1 MTGRHHDPRPVP
13 VSRERIIEYIGGSE
27 EERAHLRLLLRSL
40 APQLRSSWR
49 WGSEDTA
56 DLLVVDPAVLA
67 GEMARTRALE
77 SGVRCVVVTSTP
89 GAAAGDFVLP
99 RPLRAEDFRRVL
111 DAASAAAEANAGA
124 MVRGDAFYDQEAN
137 DAGASDDSWRAAFA
151 DLDFDAPAP
160 PPPPGLDEAEAL
172 FRRDPLADKPSILMP
187 DPLDMKTAV
196 EWTGE
201 ATSRSE
207 LRMTRADIRSGG
219 GAPNIDPAMRRIAP
233 RDDTWHTLVEFLGDD
248 LLGGPSRIAP
258 PDLPALVL
266 DPKARAYH
274 CTAPLPALEP
284 YCRLQM
290 KRSYWV
296 PLTGADLALVRG
308 ESEPQPYDRLRW
320 LDALL
325 KGTGSLARHLDPGG
339 VYRLRQWFRIAQ
351 DYPRAY
357 RISAALLRPTR
368 LHEVAAH
375 TGLPVAEVFD
385 VVNAWDAIGYL
396 EWQPRPRLRGDPPAA
411 P

>member
-1 MTGRHHDPRPVP
+1 M
-13 VSRERIIEYIGGSE
+13 SRERTIEYIGSSE
-27 EERAHLRLLLRSL
+27 EERAHLRLLLRSI
-40 APQLRSSWR
+40 APRLRSAWR
-49 WGSEDTA
+49 WGGEDAA
-56 DLLVVDPAVLA
+56 DLLVVDPSVLA

-77 SGVRCVVVTSTP
+77 SGIRCVVVTSTP
-89 GAAAGDFVLP
+89 GAVAGDFVLP
-99 RPLRAEDFRRVL
+99 RPLRADDLQRVL
-111 DAASAAAEANAGA
+111 DAASDVAPGAAPVVQAGGFDDLDAEA
-124 MVRGDAFYDQEAN
+124 GD
-137 DAGASDDSWRAAFA
+137 DAWQAQFA
-151 DLDFDAPAP
+151 HLDLDAP
-160 PPPPGLDEAEAL
+160 PPPAPPGLDEAEAL
-172 FRRDPLADKPSILMP
+172 FRRDPTSDKPSVLMP

-201 ATSRSE
+201 GTTRSE
-207 LRMTRADIRSGG
+207 MRMTRADIRSGG

-233 RDDTWHTLVEFLGDD
+233 KDDTWHTLVEFLGDE

-266 DPKARAYH
+266 DPKERVYH
-274 CTAPLPALEP
+274 CAAGLPALEP

-290 KRSYWV
+290 KRSYWL

-308 ESEPQPYDRLRW
+308 ESDPQPYDRLRW

-325 KGTGSLARHLDPGG
+325 KSTGALARHLDPGG

-357 RISAALLRPTR
+357 RISAAMLRPVR
-368 LHEVAAH
+368 LHEVAAA
-375 TGLPVAEVFD
+375 TGLPMAEVFD

-396 EWQPRPRLRGDPPAA
+396 ECQPRDRLRGEAPKPAA
-411 P
+411 G

>member
-1 MTGRHHDPRPVP
+1 MDAP
-13 VSRERIIEYIGGSE
+13 RERSIEYIGGSD

-40 APQLRSSWR
+40 APRLRSAWR
-49 WGSEDTA
+49 WGAEDSA
-56 DLLVVDPAVLA
+56 DLLVVDPDVVA

-89 GAAAGDFVLP
+89 GAVAGDFVLP
-99 RPLRAEDFRRVL
+99 RPLRAEDFQRVL
-111 DAASAAAEANAGA
+111 DAASLAAESTAAPMVQGGDVFDLGDGA
-124 MVRGDAFYDQEAN
+124 TD
-137 DAGASDDSWRAAFA
+137 DDSWQAQFA
-151 DLDFDAPAP
+151 HLDLDAPAP

-172 FRRDPLADKPSILMP
+172 FRRDPLSDKPSVLMP

-201 ATSRSE
+201 GTLRSE

-233 RDDTWHTLVEFLGDD
+233 KDDTWHTLVEFLADGM
-248 LLGGPSRIAP
+248 LGGPARIAP

-266 DPKARAYH
+266 DPKERAYH
-274 CTAPLPALEP
+274 AAVGLSALEP

-308 ESEPQPYDRLRW
+308 ESDPQPYDRLRW

-339 VYRLRQWFRIAQ
+339 VYRLRQWFKIAH

-357 RISAALLRPTR
+357 RISAAMLRPAR
-368 LHEVAAH
+368 LHEVAAA
-375 TGLPVAEVFD
+375 TGLPMAEVFD
-385 VVNAWDAIGYL
+385 VVNAWDVIGFV
-396 EWQPRPRLRGDPPAA
+396 EWQPRERLRGEAGKPTGG
-411 P
+411 

>member
-1 MTGRHHDPRPVP
+1 M
-13 VSRERIIEYIGGSE
+13 SRERIIEYIGGSE

-40 APQLRSSWR
+40 APQLRSTWR
-49 WGSEDTA
+49 WGSEDAA

-89 GAAAGDFVLP
+89 GAVAGDFVLP
-99 RPLRAEDFRRVL
+99 RPLRVDDFRRVL
-111 DAASAAAEANAGA
+111 EAASAAAESTAGP
-124 MVRGDAFYDQEAN
+124 MVHGGDFYDHEPA
-137 DAGASDDSWRAAFA
+137 DGGAGDESWRAAFA
-151 DLDFDAPAP
+151 DFDFDAPPP

-172 FRRDPLADKPSILMP
+172 FRRDPLADKPSTLMP

-233 RDDTWHTLVEFLGDD
+233 KEDTWHALVEFLGDG

-258 PDLPALVL
+258 PDLPPLVL
-266 DPKARAYH
+266 DPKERVYH
-274 CTAPLPALEP
+274 CAAPLPALEP

-290 KRSYWV
+290 KRSYWL

-308 ESEPQPYDRLRW
+308 ESDPQTYDRLRW
-320 LDALL
+320 LDALVRR
-325 KGTGSLARHLDPGG
+325 TGSLARHLDPGG
-339 VYRLRQWFRIAQ
+339 TYRLRQWFRIAQ

-357 RISAALLRPTR
+357 RISAALLRPAR
-368 LHEVAAH
+368 LHDVAAA
-375 TGLPVAEVFD
+375 TGLPMAEVFD
-385 VVNAWDAIGYL
+385 VVNAWDAIGYV
-396 EWQPRPRLRGDPPAA
+396 EWTPRERLRGEAPAGA
-411 P
+411 